1 MSALTIEPTYRT
13 LLGEPAGFHLVLVG
27 VGGTGA
33 NLALILGRLAYHA
46 RQRHIPLRLTFVDH
60 DIVAPVNLGR
70 QPFCPAELGL
80 NKAICLAQRLNLA
93 FGLAVTAVP
102 EPFQAEMAF
111 ANRLAT
117 ERNWRANWRTLLLG
131 CVDNHLARRELAR
144 AVAQREGEWWALDC
158 GNAYSS
164 GQVLIGNLADAAG
177 IRLDKLGLCS
187 GLPSPYLQEPA
198 LLEPE
203 PDEPA
208 VSCAV
213 LAEQGQQ
220 SLLVNVQAAAV
231 AGQFVHDFIF
241 QRQVVQMA
249 VAFNLSPFVMR
260 ATPITRQTLAPYL
273 M

>member
-1 MSALTIEPTYRT
+1 MSALTIEPTYRV

-33 NLALILGRLAYHA
+33 NLALILGRLAFHA
-46 RQRHIPLRLTFVDH
+46 RQRHLPLRLTFVDP

-80 NKAICLAQRLNLA
+80 NKAVCLAQRLNLA
-93 FGLAVTAVP
+93 FGLAITAVP
-102 EPFQAEMAF
+102 QPFQAEMAL
-111 ANRLAT
+111 ANRQAV
-117 ERNWRANWRTLLLG
+117 ERNWRTLLLG

-144 AVAQREGEWWALDC
+144 AVARRQGEWWALDC

-164 GQVLIGNLADAAG
+164 GQVLIGNLADAG
-177 IRLDKLGLCS
+177 RLRLDKLGLCS
-187 GLPSPYLQEPA
+187 GLPAPYLQEPA
-198 LLEPE
+198 LLAPE

-208 VSCAV
+208 VSCAA
-213 LAEQGQQ
+213 LAEQGEQ

-231 AGQFVHDFIF
+231 AGQLVHDFIF

-249 VAFNLSPFVMR
+249 VAFNLSPFIMR

-273 M
+273 AR